1 MSWLYSLV
9 FAGLFFSG
17 GTDPLPALKNA
28 QTQVNAAVVAAA
40 QDETERI
47 EKTFPLNPDGRVS
60 VSNVN
65 GSITVNAWDRNEVQL
80 VAVKTADTRERLAD
94 VEIRIDAR
102 QDRITIETDYGD
114 NRNTWRNGGK
124 LNVDYQLSVPRG
136 AVLNEIETVNGS
148 VTVADFTNMTKVSA
162 VNGTVH
168 ASNLRGTANL
178 STVNGEVAA
187 DFERLE
193 PSSRINL
200 STVNGRVNLT
210 IPSDSNATLKADS
223 LNGNIAND
231 FGLPVRKGQYVGR
244 DLYGKL
250 GSGDVQIKLDSVN
263 GGLTIK
269 RRNDGRTLSPA
280 TNLLNQK
287 SDDENWDESA
297 NDTDNDG
304 KFMSEKDKM
313 KMKADIR
320 RANAEATRA
329 TNQAMRDAQREMT
342 RIRPEIAKVNKEA
355 IRQSTQAALDIQEQ
369 VRVGLEAQRVA
380 LAGLRDAS
388 FSVPRIESKSES
400 FPVKGTPKVTID
412 AKGCSVRVRGWD
424 KQEVQYSV
432 TQFSDRRNAAPI
444 QISQDHNDSTVNIK
458 IVNKNSDSQFD
469 TFHTDLTGTRI
480 EIFVPKK
487 SNLKIVSDGE
497 IRLDGV
503 SGELEVVGADEAVN
517 IRDSDGKLTLTNKD
531 GLVRVVGF
539 NGDVDARTADGD
551 VYLEGT
557 FASITGHAAD
567 GNFILTV
574 PDSTSAVITANS
586 EVESD
591 GLELQRKNDTTWQL
605 GSGGAKYR
613 FELADGTVKVRCPL
627 TMASN

>member
-1 MSWLYSLV
+1 L
-9 FAGLFFSG
+9 FSG
-17 GTDPLPALKNA
+17 GTDPLPVLKDA
-28 QTQVNAAVVAAA
+28 QTQVNAVVAATA

-65 GSITVNAWDRNEVQL
+65 GSITVTAWDRSEVHL
-80 VAVKTADTRERLAD
+80 VAVKTADSKERLAD
-94 VEIRIDAR
+94 VDINIDAR
-102 QDRITIETDYGD
+102 PDRITIETDYGN

-136 AVLNEIETVNGS
+136 AVLNEIETVNG
-148 VTVADFTNMTKVSA
+148 TVAVSDFTNMTKVSA
-162 VNGTVH
+162 VNGTVR

-231 FGLPVRKGQYVGR
+231 FGLPVHKGQYVGR

-269 RRNDGRTLSPA
+269 RRNDGKPLSPA
-280 TNLLNQK
+280 TNMLNQK
-287 SDDENWDESA
+287 SEDEDWDNDSDNDSDENV
-297 NDTDNDG
+297 
-304 KFMSEKDKM
+304 MSEKEKI

-320 RANAEATRA
+320 RANAEARRA
-329 TNQAMRDAQREMT
+329 NVEAMRQAQKEM
-342 RIRPEIAKVNKEA
+342 AKVKPIIKIDTEA
-355 IRQSTQAALDIQEQ
+355 IREATKVAVDAQ
-369 VRVGLEAQRVA
+369 VRVGLEAQRAA
-380 LAGLRDAS
+380 LAGLRDAT
-388 FSVPRIESKSES
+388 FSVPRIETKSES
-400 FPVKGTPKVTID
+400 FAVKGTPKVTVD
-412 AKGCSVRVRGWD
+412 AKGCSVLVRGWD

-432 TQFSDRRNAAPI
+432 TQFSDRRNATPI
-444 QISQDHNDSTVNIK
+444 QVSQDHSDSAVNIK
-458 IVNKNSDSQFD
+458 IVNKSSDSQFD
-469 TFHTDLTGTRI
+469 SFHTDLTGTRI

-487 SNLKIVSDGE
+487 SNLKIISDGE

-503 SGELEVVGADEAVN
+503 SGELEVVGGNEAVN
-517 IRDSDGKLTLTNKD
+517 IRDSDGKLTLANQD

-539 NGDVDARTADGD
+539 NGDVDARTGAGD
-551 VYLEGT
+551 VYLEGA
-557 FASITGHAAD
+557 FASITGHASD
-567 GNFILTV
+567 GNFILTL
-574 PDSTSAVITANS
+574 PDGAGAVITANS
-586 EVESD
+586 DVESD
-591 GLELQRKNDTTWQL
+591 GLELQKKNDTTWQL
-605 GSGGAKYR
+605 GSGGAKYK
-613 FELADGTVKVRCPL
+613 FELGDGTVKVRCPL
-627 TMASN
+627 TIASN